1 MSQVKQKPSYLVT
14 DELTHAHNEFVAN
27 NLDLICLWAK
37 IFRGYCGIGAV
48 IIQLDKNCR
57 IIDIPTFSP
66 EKDIG
71 EFLPK
76 FDWINHH
83 LVSFLC
89 DGRITNHFIGADVE
103 IDVPEFDGA
112 DFNND
117 YTIEDDNNELKEA
130 TNKIFLEAQVWF
142 AYEEY
147 EKSEEL
153 LSKGIRE
160 NPLYSRAYSSLAVI
174 RAVQQRLAESVQLN
188 LDALSIN
195 PRNFRAIFNLAYALY
210 YGWYE
215 KDARWFFKRSAE
227 YHPDYNG
234 ALNGL
239 ELTKSIED
247 TNITERPE
255 A

>member
-14 DELTHAHNEFVAN
+14 DELTHAHNEFVAY

-83 LVSFLC
+83 LVSLLC
-89 DGRITNHFIGADVE
+89 DGKITNHFIGADVE

-112 DFNND
+112 DFNDD

-174 RAVQQRLAESVQLN
+174 RADQQRLADSVQLS

-195 PRNFRAIFNLAYALY
+195 PRNFRAIYNLAYALY

>member
-1 MSQVKQKPSYLVT
+1 MSQVKQKPNYLVT
-14 DELTHAHNEFVAN
+14 DELTHAHNEFVSY

-48 IIQLDKNCR
+48 IISLDKHCR

-112 DFNND
+112 DFNDD

-195 PRNFRAIFNLAYALY
+195 PMNFRAIYNLAYALY
-210 YGWYE
+210 YGWHK
-215 KDARWFFKRSAE
+215 KDARWFFKRSVE
-227 YHPDYNG
+227 YQPDYVG
-234 ALNGL
+234 GLNGI
-239 ELTKSIED
+239 ELTKEL
-247 TNITERPE
+247 N
-255 A
+255 

>member
-14 DELTHAHNEFVAN
+14 DELTHAHNEFVAY

-76 FDWINHH
+76 FPWINHH

-89 DGRITNHFIGADVE
+89 DGRITNHFIGADIE
-103 IDVPEFDGA
+103 IDVPTFDDAEFND
-112 DFNND
+112 D
-117 YTIEDDNNELKEA
+117 YTIEDDNNELRVA
-130 TNKIFLEAQVWF
+130 TNKIFLEAEVWF
-142 AYEEY
+142 AHEEY
-147 EKSEEL
+147 NKSEEL
-153 LSKGIRE
+153 LSKVIRE
-160 NPLYSRAYSSLAVI
+160 NPLYSRAYSSLSVI
-174 RAVQQRLAESVQLN
+174 RADQQRIADSVQLN

-210 YGWYE
+210 YGWHE
-215 KDARWFFKRSAE
+215 KDARWFFKRCVE
-227 YHPDYNG
+227 YQPDYEG
-234 ALNGL
+234 GLNGI
-239 ELTKSIED
+239 ELTKEQS
-247 TNITERPE
+247 
-255 A
+255 

>member
-14 DELTHAHNEFVAN
+14 DELTHAHNEFVAY

-76 FDWINHH
+76 FPWINHH

-103 IDVPEFDGA
+103 IDVPTFDDA
-112 DFNND
+112 KFNDD
-117 YTIEDDNNELKEA
+117 YTIEDDNIEIRVA
-130 TNKIFLEAQVWF
+130 TNEIFLEAHECF
-142 AYEEY
+142 ANEEY
-147 EKSEEL
+147 QKSEEL
-153 LSKGIRE
+153 LSKVIRE
-160 NPLYSRAYSSLAVI
+160 NPLYSRAYSSLSVI
-174 RAVQQRLAESVQLN
+174 RADQQRLAESVQLN

-215 KDARWFFKRSAE
+215 KDARWFFKRCVE
-227 YHPDYNG
+227 YQPDFAG
-234 ALNGL
+234 GLNGI
-239 ELTKSIED
+239 ELTKEL
-247 TNITERPE
+247 N
-255 A
+255 

>member
-14 DELTHAHNEFVAN
+14 DELTHAHNEFVSY

-103 IDVPEFDGA
+103 IDVPTFDDAEFND
-112 DFNND
+112 D

-130 TNKIFLEAQVWF
+130 TNEIFLEAHECF
-142 AYEEY
+142 ANEEY
-147 EKSEEL
+147 NKSEEL
-153 LSKGIRE
+153 LSTVIRE
-160 NPLYSRAYSSLAVI
+160 NPLYSRAYSSLSVI
-174 RAVQQRLAESVQLN
+174 RADQQRLAESVQLN

-210 YGWYE
+210 YGWHE
-215 KDARWFFKRSAE
+215 KDARWFFKRSLELWPE
-227 YHPDYNG
+227 YPG
-234 ALNGL
+234 ALEGVA
-239 ELTKSIED
+239 LTQEVKYKS
-247 TNITERPE
+247 
-255 A
+255 

>member
-14 DELTHAHNEFVAN
+14 DELTHAHNEFVSS

-48 IIQLDKNCR
+48 IISLNKNCR

-103 IDVPEFDGA
+103 IDVPTFDDAEFND
-112 DFNND
+112 D
-117 YTIEDDNNELKEA
+117 YTIEDDDNEIKKA
-130 TNKIFLEAQVWF
+130 TNKIFLEAEVWF
-142 AYEEY
+142 AHEEY
-147 EKSEEL
+147 NKSEEL
-153 LSKGIRE
+153 LSKVIRE
-160 NPLYSRAYSSLAVI
+160 NPLYSRAYSSLSVI
-174 RAVQQRLAESVQLN
+174 RADQQRLAESVQLN

-210 YGWYE
+210 YGWHE
-215 KDARWFFKRSAE
+215 KDARWFFKRCVE
-227 YHPDYNG
+227 YQPDYEG
-234 ALNGL
+234 GLNGI
-239 ELTKSIED
+239 ELTKEQS
-247 TNITERPE
+247 
-255 A
+255 

>member
-14 DELTHAHNEFVAN
+14 DELTHAHNEFVSS

-37 IFRGYCGIGAV
+37 IFRGYCGIGSV
-48 IIQLDKNCR
+48 IISLDKNCR
-57 IIDIPTFSP
+57 IIDIPTFST

-83 LVSFLC
+83 LVSLLC
-89 DGRITNHFIGADVE
+89 DGKITNHFIGADVE
-103 IDVPEFDGA
+103 IDVPTFEDA
-112 DFNND
+112 KFNDD

-210 YGWYE
+210 YGWHE

-227 YHPDYNG
+227 DHPDYNG

>member
-1 MSQVKQKPSYLVT
+1 MSQVKEKPSYLVT
-14 DELTHAHNEFVAN
+14 DELTHAHNEFISY

-37 IFRGYCGIGAV
+37 IFRGYGGIGAV
-48 IIQLDKNCR
+48 IIRLNENCR
-57 IIDIPTFSP
+57 IIDIPTFTR
-66 EKDIG
+66 EENI
-71 EFLPK
+71 EQFLPK

-89 DGRITNHFIGADVE
+89 DGKITNHFIGADIE
-103 IDVPEFDGA
+103 IDVPIFDEAEFND
-112 DFNND
+112 D
-117 YTIEDDNNELKEA
+117 YTIEDDNNELREA
-130 TNKIFLEAQVWF
+130 TNEIFLESYECF
-142 AYEEY
+142 AHEEY

-153 LSKGIRE
+153 LSKVIRE
-160 NPLYSRAYSSLAVI
+160 NPLYSRAYSSLGVI
-174 RAVQQRLAESVQLN
+174 RAVQHRLAESVQLN

-195 PRNFRAIFNLAYALY
+195 PKNFRAIYNLGYALY
-210 YGWYE
+210 YGWYD

>member
-14 DELTHAHNEFVAN
+14 DELTHAHNEFVSY

-48 IIQLDKNCR
+48 IISLDKDCR
-57 IIDIPTFSP
+57 IIDIPTFNS
-66 EKDIG
+66 ENNIE

-112 DFNND
+112 DFNDD

-195 PRNFRAIFNLAYALY
+195 PMNFRAIYNLAYALY

-215 KDARWFFKRSAE
+215 KDARWFFKRCVE
-227 YHPDYNG
+227 YQPDFAG
-234 ALNGL
+234 GLNGI
-239 ELTKSIED
+239 ELTKEL
-247 TNITERPE
+247 N
-255 A
+255 

>member
-1 MSQVKQKPSYLVT
+1 MSQVQEKPSYLVT
-14 DELTHAHNEFVAN
+14 DELTHAHNEFVAY

-57 IIDIPTFSP
+57 IIDIPTFSL

-76 FDWINHH
+76 FPWINHH

-103 IDVPEFDGA
+103 IDVPTFDDA
-112 DFNND
+112 KFNDD
-117 YTIEDDNNELKEA
+117 YTIEDDNIELRVA
-130 TNKIFLEAQVWF
+130 TNEIFLEAHECF
-142 AYEEY
+142 ANEEY
-147 EKSEEL
+147 QKSEEL
-153 LSKGIRE
+153 LSKVIRE
-160 NPLYSRAYSSLAVI
+160 NPLYSRAYSSLSVI
-174 RAVQQRLAESVQLN
+174 RADQQRLAESVQLN

-215 KDARWFFKRSAE
+215 KDARWFFKRCVE
-227 YHPDYNG
+227 YQPDYAG
-234 ALNGL
+234 GLNGI
-239 ELTKSIED
+239 ELTKEL
-247 TNITERPE
+247 N
-255 A
+255 

>member
-14 DELTHAHNEFVAN
+14 DELTHAHNEFVSY

-57 IIDIPTFSP
+57 IIDIPTFTS
-66 EKDIG
+66 ENNIE

-83 LVSFLC
+83 LISFLC
-89 DGRITNHFIGADVE
+89 DGKITNHFIGADVE
-103 IDVPEFDGA
+103 IDVPTFDGA
-112 DFNND
+112 DFNDD

-195 PRNFRAIFNLAYALY
+195 PMNFRAIYNLAYALY
-210 YGWYE
+210 YGWHK
-215 KDARWFFKRSAE
+215 KDARWFFKRSVE
-227 YHPDYNG
+227 YQPDFAG
-234 ALNGL
+234 GLNGI
-239 ELTKSIED
+239 ELTKEL
-247 TNITERPE
+247 N
-255 A
+255 

>member
-14 DELTHAHNEFVAN
+14 DELTHAHNEFVAY

-57 IIDIPTFSP
+57 IIDIPTFTH
-66 EKDIG
+66 EENIG

-89 DGRITNHFIGADVE
+89 DGKITNHFIGADVE

-112 DFNND
+112 EFNDD
-117 YTIEDDNNELKEA
+117 YTIEDDNNELRVA
-130 TNKIFLEAQVWF
+130 TNKIFLEAEVWF

-153 LSKGIRE
+153 LSKVIRE

-174 RAVQQRLAESVQLN
+174 RADQQRLADSVQLN

-195 PRNFRAIFNLAYALY
+195 PRNFRAIYNLAYALY
-210 YGWYE
+210 YGWHE
-215 KDARWFFKRSAE
+215 KDARWFFKRCVE
-227 YHPDYNG
+227 YQPDYAG
-234 ALNGL
+234 GLNGI
-239 ELTKSIED
+239 ELTKELD
-247 TNITERPE
+247 
-255 A
+255 

>member
-1 MSQVKQKPSYLVT
+1 MSKVKQKPSYLVT
-14 DELTHAHNEFVAN
+14 DELTHAHNEFVAY

-76 FDWINHH
+76 FPWINHH

-103 IDVPEFDGA
+103 IDVPTFDDA
-112 DFNND
+112 KFNDD
-117 YTIEDDNNELKEA
+117 YTIEDDSNELRVA
-130 TNKIFLEAQVWF
+130 TNEIFLEAHERF
-142 AYEEY
+142 ANEEY
-147 EKSEEL
+147 HKSEEL
-153 LSKGIRE
+153 LSKVIRE
-160 NPLYSRAYSSLAVI
+160 NPLYSRAYSSLSVI
-174 RAVQQRLAESVQLN
+174 RADQQRLAESVQLN

-215 KDARWFFKRSAE
+215 KDARWFFKRCVE
-227 YHPDYNG
+227 YQPDYEG
-234 ALNGL
+234 GLNGI
-239 ELTKSIED
+239 ELTKEL
-247 TNITERPE
+247 N
-255 A
+255 

>member
-14 DELTHAHNEFVAN
+14 DELTHAHNEFVAY

-57 IIDIPTFSP
+57 IIDIPTFST

-71 EFLPK
+71 EILPK

-83 LVSFLC
+83 LVSLLC
-89 DGRITNHFIGADVE
+89 DGKITNHFIGADIE
-103 IDVPEFDGA
+103 IDVPTFDGA
-112 DFNND
+112 EFNDD

-153 LSKGIRE
+153 LSKVIRE
-160 NPLYSRAYSSLAVI
+160 NPLYSRAYSSLSVI
-174 RAVQQRLAESVQLN
+174 RSDQQLLAESVQLN
-188 LDALSIN
+188 LDALGIN
-195 PRNFRAIFNLAYALY
+195 PSNFRAIYNLAYALY
-210 YGWYE
+210 YGWHE
-215 KDARWFFKRSAE
+215 KDARRLFKRSVE
-227 YHPDYNG
+227 YQPDFAG
-234 ALNGL
+234 GLNGI
-239 ELTKSIED
+239 ELTKEL
-247 TNITERPE
+247 N
-255 A
+255 

>member
-14 DELTHAHNEFVAN
+14 DELTHAHNEFVSS

-48 IIQLDKNCR
+48 IISLDKHCR

-83 LVSFLC
+83 LISFLC
-89 DGRITNHFIGADVE
+89 DGKITNHFIGADVE
-103 IDVPEFDGA
+103 IDVPTFDGA
-112 DFNND
+112 DFNDD

-195 PRNFRAIFNLAYALY
+195 PMNFRAIYNLAYALY